1 MRADSAC
8 LSSFPA
14 GETDRTPSPSVSH
27 PTGSESRLR
36 VDIIPAVEF
45 GTKPSWGLFA
55 AIGTGTIGG
64 YVSFRSNFVSAR
76 GSYTIDSGGAIST
89 GGKFWGNG
97 ESRYGVHTVT
107 GGALWHPGSGMVGLW
122 IGAGYGI
129 CSLVWQDTDG
139 AWAESV
145 FRNYL

>member
-1 MRADSAC
+1 M
-8 LSSFPA
+8 
-14 GETDRTPSPSVSH
+14 
-27 PTGSESRLR
+27 
-36 VDIIPAVEF
+36 
-45 GTKPSWGLFA
+45 
-55 AIGTGTIGG
+55 
-64 YVSFRSNFVSAR
+64 SAR

-129 CSLVWQDTDG
+129 RSLVWQDTEG
-139 AWAESV
+139 AWAEVSDFSV
-145 FRNYL
+145 RGLTAETGATLTWKHLSLLAGIRYQSGFSFLAGAGISF